1 MYTIAA
7 TIRKRNIAS
16 AATTARTKRLAT
28 PIFRKVPASSVMVN
42 RSPGRTATKH
52 RTGVWK
58 PLFRRIIG
66 LCPIRESTDRGCRS
80 QKVYARKGLIS
91 PLHGVLGKA
100 AHLGIRIL
108 QKLPHNNL
116 WRAAVRRK
124 GGTNRRIGATRQEF
138 RDLGD
143 VALTVALYASGYV
156 PVYPAPIALN
166 DLGKGR
172 CAELAALCIHEC
184 LDHLWTRVGCQDCNG
199 FLQDDS
205 LLSYGASH
213 PGYIRLRQLVNKSAN
228 DSSSS
233 GRLLT
238 SDSSASHPSCISR
251 SSTINLI
258 CIALCSFSLN
268 GCTHWG

>member
-7 TIRKRNIAS
+7 TIRKSNIAS

-66 LCPIRESTDRGCRS
+66 LCPVRESTDRGCRS
-80 QKVYARKGLIS
+80 QKAYARKGLIS

-108 QKLPHNNL
+108 QKLPHNKL

-124 GGTNRRIGATRQEF
+124 SGANGRIGATSEEF
-138 RDLGD
+138 RYRGD
-143 VALTVALYASGYV
+143 VALIVVLHASGYI
-156 PVYPAPIALN
+156 PVYPTPISLN
-166 DLGKGR
+166 DL
-172 CAELAALCIHEC
+172 AILIPFQDETNNATLSSWQDHEEPMSS
-184 LDHLWTRVGCQDCNG
+184 W
-199 FLQDDS
+199 
-205 LLSYGASH
+205 SH
-213 PGYIRLRQLVNKSAN
+213 PL
-228 DSSSS
+228 
-233 GRLLT
+233 GRLCSKPRT
-238 SDSSASHPSCISR
+238 SGNSGKPWRC
-251 SSTINLI
+251 
-258 CIALCSFSLN
+258 CSQRM
-268 GCTHWG
+268 